1 MNYTENIERLKI
13 LLTGA
18 STDVTI
24 TSDNEAEYK
33 RLKSELNK
41 SAKFQTNQ
49 PKEFKICFTL
59 QEFRREMQ
67 AKGGY
72 AERRKYINEIF
83 YPLISD
89 ENSLLDSIEEIQQSV
104 NFGHLNLCR
113 KTYSKKDEKCRKS
126 IYIYIVLKIL

>member
-24 TSDNEAEYK
+24 TTENEAEYK

-41 SAKFQTNQ
+41 SAKFKANE
-49 PKEFKICFTL
+49 PKEFKICLTL

-67 AKGGY
+67 AK
-72 AERRKYINEIF
+72 
-83 YPLISD
+83 D
-89 ENSLLDSIEEIQQSV
+89 
-104 NFGHLNLCR
+104 
-113 KTYSKKDEKCRKS
+113 RKS
-126 IYIYIVLKIL
+126 VV